1 MNFFRYVIVGSASTV
16 AEDRPNFYEI
26 YTNNEAVT
34 PNSGF
39 LLEDYTIYL
48 IDMERGE
55 IMKFVVDVYV
65 GY

>member
-1 MNFFRYVIVGSASTV
+1 MERFCCRYVIVGSASTV

-48 IDMERGE
+48 IDMEQGKLYLSENRN
-55 IMKFVVDVYV
+55 K
-65 GY
+65 

>member
-1 MNFFRYVIVGSASTV
+1 VIVGSASTV

-34 PNSGF
+34 PNNGF

-48 IDMERGE
+48 IDVERGK
-55 IMKFVVDVYV
+55 ICNT
-65 GY
+65 